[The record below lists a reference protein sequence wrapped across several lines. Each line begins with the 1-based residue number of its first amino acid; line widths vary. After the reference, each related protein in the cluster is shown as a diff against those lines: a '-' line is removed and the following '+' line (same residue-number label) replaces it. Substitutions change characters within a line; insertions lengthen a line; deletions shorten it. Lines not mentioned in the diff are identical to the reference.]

1 MIKYGLML
9 HSAFSARRMRNKEKG
24 ETKLRAKKLLL
35 ILILAIAL
43 IVALVV
49 YCAGG
54 AGGGSNSHAVQSAL
68 VLNEVMSSNKGSVPD
83 ENGDYPDWV
92 ELKNTGGTE
101 LDIGGFGL
109 TDDFTEGA
117 KYVFPSGTKIPAGG
131 FLVVWCS
138 GESTGG
144 LTAPFRLSA
153 SDSLVL
159 FDVTGNTLDTLVLRS
174 VASGNTLAR
183 DASGAWAEMKPSP
196 GYDNT
201 DAGAAA
207 YEASLQGD
215 EDIGVYINEFM
226 ASNATILADAYGVYS
241 DWIELYNSNGYEV
254 DLSGFGLSDSLSQP
268 KKYTLPEGT
277 VIPANGYL
285 VIFCSGN
292 EGFTESGE
300 LHAPFSLRA
309 YAEDVVLAGKRG
321 AILDSYSYT
330 VQETDYSMARV
341 PDGTGEFM
349 QTAHPTPGYANDDAG
364 YAAFSASVTR
374 ARGDVYFSE
383 ALGKNLTAKA
393 APDGEYYDCIELHN
407 RGSGTVSLS
416 GCALSNNPK
425 NPAKWVFPEGMELAP
440 GEYLV
445 VYASGHNA
453 KAAKTDLH
461 TNFKLGADGASIY
474 LFGPDGLLMD
484 KLQTGVFLNDMS
496 YGIDAGG
503 SYACFETPTLGAAN
517 GAGQKGVTAMV
528 QFLTTPGVYDGEIE
542 IALAASAGET
552 IHYTLD
558 CTTPTASSPVY
569 NGPIKASSNTVV
581 RAVAVREGYVT
592 NATVSGTFLFRGD
605 NVNHSLP
612 VVTLVTDPDNLWDEK
627 TGIYAYGENYDP
639 TLAYGDAITTA
650 NYWKSKTAPDA
661 WERLGCLGVF
671 DESGREVFSQNIGM
685 RIAGSFGRGRAQKGF
700 NLIARDEYGD
710 DRMAYPFFEKLDF
723 TEYKSIVLRAG
734 AQDQNNGKFRDELA
748 TGLLA
753 GSDVNFL
760 YQAYKPYVLYLN
772 GEYWGVYFMKE
783 KRNRFFVAQHEGTDD
798 TVNMDI
804 IRSGSS
810 AYYGSAAEWKEL
822 MTWLNGKGNDLSTA
836 SDYAYIDERVD
847 LDSFMDYM
855 ICEIYSANSDVW
867 NIQYYKLDGGKWKW
881 IYYDFC
887 WSFGA
892 SENRTDHKTLS
903 IRRLSSKPCSD
914 LFNALLKNSDWRDR
928 FCRRFA
934 ELLKTIYAPETVLA
948 KVNELYAQVEPEIV
962 REREKFNGETF
973 MGMTQHSEVRGT
985 YEGFLRQVEIMRD
998 FAAGRP
1004 DSLKKQLQTEFGLSD
1019 SYMQEVF
1026 G

>member
-1 MIKYGLML
+1 
-9 HSAFSARRMRNKEKG
+9 MRKRQFFA
-24 ETKLRAKKLLL
+24 TITLCALLVAGL
-35 ILILAIAL
+35 ILYMLTLKEGDDSAGQ
-43 IVALVV
+43 VFPVV
-49 YCAGG
+49 I
-54 AGGGSNSHAVQSAL
+54 
-68 VLNEVMSSNKGSVPD
+68 NEVMTSNKGSVSD
-83 ENGDYPDWV
+83 GMGNFPDWV
-92 ELKNTGGTE
+92 EFYNPTDKPVDMGGY
-101 LDIGGFGL
+101 GL
-109 TDDFTEGA
+109 SDSLLEGA
-117 KYVFPSGTKIPAGG
+117 KYVFPSGAVVEPDGY
-131 FLVVWCS
+131 LVVYCAGEALSDYHADFKLNDTEELTLLDQRGQVVTSLQLQAVES
-138 GESTGG
+138 GMS
-144 LTAPFRLSA
+144 
-153 SDSLVL
+153 
-159 FDVTGNTLDTLVLRS
+159 
-174 VASGNTLAR
+174 LAR
-183 DASGAWAEMKPSP
+183 DSADKWQQMRPSP
-196 GYDNT
+196 GYPNT
-201 DAGAAA
+201 DAGVAA
-207 YEASLQGD
+207 YEAAMQ
-215 EDIGVYINEFM
+215 ETQDIGVYINEFM
-226 ASNATILADAYGVYS
+226 ASNATTLRGADGTYP
-241 DWIELYNSNGYEV
+241 DWIELYNSTGQDV
-254 DLSGFGLSDSLSQP
+254 DLSGYGVSDNLSQP
-268 KKYTLPEGT
+268 MKYQLPEGT
-277 VIPANGYL
+277 TIPAGGYL
-285 VIFCSGN
+285 LILCSGN
-292 EGFTESGE
+292 QGLIEGEI
-300 LHAPFSLRA
+300 HAPFSLRA
-309 YAEDVVLAGKRG
+309 YEEDVVFSDPNGK
-321 AILDSYSYT
+321 ILDSYSYT
-330 VQETDYSMARV
+330 RQEEDVSMART
-341 PDGTGEFM
+341 PDGTGAFGACS
-349 QTAHPTPGYANDDAG
+349 QPSPGFANTSDG
-364 YAAFSASVTR
+364 YNAAMAAYR
-374 ARGDVYFSE
+374 LPLGDVYISE
-383 ALGKNLTAKA
+383 MLGNNQSTAKA
-393 APDGEYYDCIELHN
+393 ADGEYYDCIELHN

-425 NPAKWVFPEGMELAP
+425 NPAKWVFPEGTELAP

-822 MTWLNGKGNDLSTA
+822 MTWLNGKGNDLSAA